1 MRRVFG
7 LETEYGFFCR
17 VNGNRHPSR
26 ENIISYVFNETV
38 PGARKGNVFLENGGR
53 LYLDSGFHP
62 EYATPESDHL
72 AELVAHDK
80 AGERI
85 VADFLVRARRLIH
98 EQGFTGSVLA
108 FKNNTDTVGNS
119 YGCHENYLARR
130 DVALE
135 SLAAGLIPFL
145 VTRQVFTGAGKVL
158 RTIRGSQFCLS
169 QRAQHI
175 CQEISGGTTTTRAI
189 INTRDETLAD
199 PTRYRRLHL
208 ILGDSN
214 MSEVTTYLKIG
225 TTALVIDMIED
236 GWLNGDYSLHAP
248 VEALRTISRDP
259 TLRVTVK
266 LKDGRLLT
274 ALEIQH
280 EYLEQAFRY
289 VQSSGGDAERR
300 DILCR
305 WTSAIERLDR
315 EPLLLDREVD
325 WVIKLRWMT
334 NLMDRHEISWN
345 DPRIPLL
352 DLQYHD
358 MRPDRSVYHSL
369 VSLGMVERITTD
381 AVVER
386 AMHVPPQT
394 TRARLRGECIRRL
407 RVSGT
412 EYRVDWSGLKVL
424 GAEEPTLTIQW
435 RDPLQA
441 HDEDTEDLIEK
452 LTRST

>member
-17 VNGNRHPSR
+17 VNGGRLPSR
-26 ENIISYVFNETV
+26 ENIISYLFNQTV

-53 LYLDSGFHP
+53 FYLDSGFHP
-62 EYATPESDHL
+62 EYATPEADQV

-85 VADFLVRARRLIH
+85 VADLLLRAGRLIH
-98 EQGFTGSVLA
+98 EEGFTGSVLA
-108 FKNNTDTVGNS
+108 FKNNTDSVGNS
-119 YGCHENYLARR
+119 YGCHENYLTRR

-135 SLAAGLIPFL
+135 CLAAGLIPFL

-175 CQEISGGTTTTRAI
+175 CQEMSGGTTTARAI

-199 PTRYRRLHL
+199 SSRYRRLHL

-214 MSEVTTYLKIG
+214 MSEVTTYLKVG

-236 GWLNGDYSLHAP
+236 GWLNSDYSLHAP
-248 VEALRTISRDP
+248 VDALRTISRDP
-259 TLRVTVK
+259 TLRATVK

-274 ALEIQH
+274 ALEIQN
-280 EYLEQAFRY
+280 EYLERALRY
-289 VQSSGGDAERR
+289 AQSSGCDSQRR
-300 DILCR
+300 DILGR
-305 WTSAIERLDR
+305 WTRTIERLEH

-325 WVIKLRWMT
+325 WVIKLRLMT
-334 NLMDRHEISWN
+334 NLMDRHGISWN
-345 DPRIPLL
+345 DPRLSLL

-358 MRPDRSVYHSL
+358 MRSDRSVYHRL

-381 AVVER
+381 AAVER
-386 AMHVPPQT
+386 AMHLPPQT

-407 RVSGT
+407 RLSGK
-412 EYRVDWSGLKVL
+412 EYRADWSSLKVL
-424 GAEEPTLTIQW
+424 GGEEPTLTIHW

-441 HDEDTEDLIEK
+441 HDENTEDLIEK
-452 LTRST
+452 L

>member
-17 VNGNRHPSR
+17 VNGGRLLSW
-26 ENIISYVFNETV
+26 ENIISNLFNQTV
-38 PGARKGNVFLENGGR
+38 PDARKGHAFLENGGR
-53 LYLDSGFHP
+53 FYLDSGLHP
-62 EYATPESDHL
+62 EYATPEADQV

-85 VADFLVRARRLIH
+85 IADLLLRVGRLIH
-98 EQGFTGSVLA
+98 EEGFTGSVLA

-135 SLAAGLIPFL
+135 CLAAGLIPFL

-158 RTIRGSQFCLS
+158 RTISGSRFCLS

-175 CQEISGGTTTTRAI
+175 CREVSGGTTSARAI
-189 INTRDETLAD
+189 INTRDESHAD
-199 PTRYRRLHL
+199 ANRYRRLHL

-214 MSEVTTYLKIG
+214 MSEVTTYLKVG

-236 GWLNGDYSLHAP
+236 GWLNGSYALHAP

-259 TLRVTVK
+259 TLRATVK

-274 ALEIQH
+274 ALEIQN
-280 EYLEQAFRY
+280 EYLERALRY
-289 VQSSGGDAERR
+289 AQSSGCDHERK
-300 DILCR
+300 DILRR
-305 WTSAIERLDR
+305 WACVIERLHH
-315 EPLLLDREVD
+315 EPLLLDREID
-325 WVIKLRWMT
+325 WVIKLRSMT
-334 NLMDRHEISWN
+334 NLMDRHGISWN
-345 DPRIPLL
+345 DPRLSLL

-358 MRPDRSVYHSL
+358 MRPDRSVYHHL
-369 VSLGMVERITTD
+369 VSLGMVERITSDT
-381 AVVER
+381 VVER
-386 AMHVPPQT
+386 AMHLPPQT

-407 RVSGT
+407 RLSGK
-412 EYRVDWSGLKVL
+412 EYRADWSSLKVF
-424 GAEEPTLTIQW
+424 GGEEPTLTFHW

-441 HDEDTEDLIEK
+441 HDENTEDLIEK
-452 LTRST
+452 L

>member
-1 MRRVFG
+1 VRRVFG

-17 VNGNRHPSR
+17 ISGNRHPSR

-38 PGARKGNVFLENGGR
+38 SGAQKGNVFLENGGR
-53 LYLDSGFHP
+53 FYLDSGFHP
-62 EYATPESDHL
+62 EYATPETDHV

-85 VADFLVRARRLIH
+85 VADLLLGARRIIH
-98 EQGFTGSVLA
+98 EEGFTGSVLG

-135 SLAAGLIPFL
+135 HLATGLIPFL

-158 RTIRGSQFCLS
+158 RTMSGGHFCLS
-169 QRAQHI
+169 QRAQHM
-175 CQEISGGTTTTRAI
+175 CAEASGGTTSTRAI
-189 INTRDETLAD
+189 INTRDEAHAD

-214 MSEVTTYLKIG
+214 MSEVTTYLKVG

-248 VEALRTISRDP
+248 VEALRAISRDP
-259 TLRVTVK
+259 TLRTTVK
-266 LKDGRLLT
+266 LKDGRLRT

-280 EYLEQAFRY
+280 EYLERALRY
-289 VQSSGGDAERR
+289 VQSAGGDAERR
-300 DILCR
+300 DILRR
-305 WTSAIERLDR
+305 WTSAIERLGR

-334 NLMDRHEISWN
+334 SLMNRHGISWD
-345 DPRIPLL
+345 DPRVPLL

-358 MRPDRSVYHSL
+358 MRPDRSVYHHL
-369 VSLGMVERITTD
+369 ASLGMVERITTD
-381 AVVER
+381 ATVER

-394 TRARLRGECIRRL
+394 TRARMRGECIRRL
-407 RVSGT
+407 RLSGT
-412 EYRVDWSGLKVL
+412 EYRVDWSCLKVF

-441 HDEDTEDLIEK
+441 HDEDTEDLIER
-452 LTRST
+452 LQCPT

>member
-1 MRRVFG
+1 VRRVFG

-158 RTIRGSQFCLS
+158 RTIRGS
-169 QRAQHI
+169 
-175 CQEISGGTTTTRAI
+175 
-189 INTRDETLAD
+189 
-199 PTRYRRLHL
+199 
-208 ILGDSN
+208 
-214 MSEVTTYLKIG
+214 
-225 TTALVIDMIED
+225 
-236 GWLNGDYSLHAP
+236 
-248 VEALRTISRDP
+248 
-259 TLRVTVK
+259 
-266 LKDGRLLT
+266 
-274 ALEIQH
+274 
-280 EYLEQAFRY
+280 
-289 VQSSGGDAERR
+289 
-300 DILCR
+300 
-305 WTSAIERLDR
+305 
-315 EPLLLDREVD
+315 
-325 WVIKLRWMT
+325 
-334 NLMDRHEISWN
+334 
-345 DPRIPLL
+345 
-352 DLQYHD
+352 
-358 MRPDRSVYHSL
+358 
-369 VSLGMVERITTD
+369 
-381 AVVER
+381 
-386 AMHVPPQT
+386 
-394 TRARLRGECIRRL
+394 
-407 RVSGT
+407 
-412 EYRVDWSGLKVL
+412 
-424 GAEEPTLTIQW
+424 
-435 RDPLQA
+435 
-441 HDEDTEDLIEK
+441 
-452 LTRST
+452 